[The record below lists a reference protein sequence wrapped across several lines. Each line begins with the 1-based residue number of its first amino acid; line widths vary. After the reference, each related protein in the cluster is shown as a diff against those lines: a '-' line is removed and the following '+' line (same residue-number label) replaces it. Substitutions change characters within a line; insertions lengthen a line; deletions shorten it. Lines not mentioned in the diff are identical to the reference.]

1 MENQS
6 DFDILNDISENVTLV
21 QLIGA
26 LVNVNNSISIVGYW
40 MFYYNYEQALCMTR
54 ESLDLI

>member
-26 LVNVNNSISIVGYW
+26 LVNLNNSISIVGYW

>member
-40 MFYYNYEQALCMTR
+40 MFYSNYEQALCMTR